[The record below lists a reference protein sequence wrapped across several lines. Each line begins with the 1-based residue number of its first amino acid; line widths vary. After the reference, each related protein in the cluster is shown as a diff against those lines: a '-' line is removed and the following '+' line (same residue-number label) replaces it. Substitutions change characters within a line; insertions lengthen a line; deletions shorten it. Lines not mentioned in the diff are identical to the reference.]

1 MIRNELLRL
10 NQIVKSIDINNKEA
24 RIQIN
29 MILEDY
35 EWQLKEEEKELNR
48 KIEELRNNKEVLEY
62 VKNEIKKEMI
72 NND

>member
-29 MILEDY
+29 MRDDG
-35 EWQLKEEEKELNR
+35 R
-48 KIEELRNNKEVLEY
+48 AGMEVG
-62 VKNEIKKEMI
+62 
-72 NND
+72 